1 MKRHFDDELKNI
13 KNELLKM
20 ATLTETAINNA
31 IIALK
36 HTDYDLAQMVIDNDT
51 KIDEMELMLEKQM
64 VNLLAIR
71 QPMAGDLRFITT
83 GIKINSEL
91 ERIAD
96 LACDIARKVL
106 EMKDAKIFNALEG
119 IEDLTEKAKKMVKG
133 AIDAFV
139 DRDEAIA
146 RNVIFCCPKAL
157 VLKDTIQKDV
167 IELHILKDSKLILPS
182 VNMLFVLRHLERICA
197 HAGNIAEDIIYI
209 VGAKVVKHHL
219 EKLDKY
225 KD

>member
-1 MKRHFDDELKNI
+1 MKRHFDDELRSI

-20 ATLTETAINNA
+20 ATLTEAAINNS
-31 IIALK
+31 IQALK
-36 HTDYDLAQMVIDNDT
+36 NSDTELAKKVIENDS
-51 KIDEMELMLEKQM
+51 KVDEMELSLEKKM
-64 VNLLAIR
+64 VDLLALR
-71 QPMAGDLRFITT
+71 QPMAGDLRFIAT

-96 LACDIARKVL
+96 LAADIAEKVL
-106 EMKDAKIFNALEG
+106 DLSEGKKLSSLEG
-119 IEDLTEKAKKMVKG
+119 IDDLTEKAKKMVKG

-139 DRDEAIA
+139 DGNQEKA
-146 RNVIFCCPKAL
+146 RNVIFLCPKATR
-157 VLKDTIQKDV
+157 LKDSIQKDV
-167 IELHILKDSKLILPS
+167 IDSYMLKDSKSILPS
-182 VNMLFVLRHLERICA
+182 VNILFILRHLERICA
-197 HAGNIAEDIIYI
+197 HATNVAEDVIYI